1 MSWCE
6 TLGVPPSAEPPYTHN
21 SHNTQKPLEQTIHC
35 ADIADSAYR
44 DSEQENA
51 PKGFLWVS

>member
-1 MSWCE
+1 MNWRE
-6 TLGVPPSAEPPYTHN
+6 TFGVTPSAEPPYTHN
-21 SHNTQKPLEQTIHC
+21 SQNTHKCPQTTHC

-51 PKGFLWVS
+51 PKGSLWVS